1 MTTLI
6 KPVSQAVNAA
16 QGRWLTIL
24 PLLGITV
31 PANGQHGPCPTCG
44 GKDRFRFDDK
54 DGRGSWICSQCGHGD
69 GLDLVKRANGVSVTK
84 AAQDVAEALQL
95 PEVRDI
101 PLLPARKETSKV
113 VRPIAETVAALLADC
128 VTGQSDYLSVKGFTD
143 LPHRLTIQAKKS
155 GGIDFPPGSLLLPLL
170 NIEGVI
176 TGAQLVSPL
185 GDKRLLPGTF
195 QKGAFIPLSPLIAG
209 AEPPVQIII
218 TEGYATALTVAQ
230 LSDGVAVA
238 AISANN
244 LLNVALALR
253 AAWPDAR
260 IVLAGDNDFDD
271 GKENTGR
278 VWAEKAAKAVNG
290 CITLPPTRFKADWND
305 FMLEQGQQRAKE
317 AFREELIQLGKDASR
332 LPQGF
337 RLTQEYLWFDK
348 QVQKSDGDTEIRN
361 IKISNPLRVTAITCD
376 ADGGNFGRLLE
387 WEDTAGQP
395 RKWAMPMEMLSGS
408 GEELRRVLL
417 VNGLSYISTTG
428 EARARLMEYISL
440 CKPERKVTCVNKT
453 GWHGSVYVLQD
464 EVIGEGAEGV
474 ILQTASVQ
482 GKDFRLAGSLD
493 EWRDYI
499 GRYCIGNPRVAFA
512 VSLAFAA
519 PLLRLVGMDG
529 GGYHLKGESTD
540 GKTTTMKAATSVCGG
555 PDYWH
560 TWRSTG
566 NALEGT
572 ASRRNDAAMMLDEI
586 REVDGRE
593 AGNIA
598 YMLANGQGKGRAGTD
613 GELRT
618 RKQWRLLFFST
629 GELSLTEHAARAGE
643 RTFAGMEV
651 RMIQIPSDSGK
662 YGVFEELHGL
672 NSGKELSE
680 HFEWATSNYYG
691 TPFRAW
697 LKALTGDLNGMTAQ
711 AKALLKEYTRILMP
725 QDAGN
730 QVGRAIN
737 RFALIAMAGELAT
750 GLGLTGWP
758 EGEAMRATQ
767 ACLKAW
773 IGERGHSAN
782 QEDMAALEQ
791 VRSFFT
797 ANQYSRFADWH
808 DDHNRPSNMVGYRR
822 VERGNH
828 ATGTD
833 TLTTFYVMPSGWK
846 EICKGF
852 DARKVAKLCAISGY
866 LLPAKDGKMQ
876 TAIRPP
882 EMNVKKLY
890 VFNSDVVG

>member
-1 MTTLI
+1 MAQNFVSDITAAAHARW
-6 KPVSQAVNAA
+6 PVV
-16 QGRWLTIL
+16 L
-24 PLLGITV
+24 PLLGIAV
-31 PANGQHGPCPTCG
+31 PAHGQHGACPHCG
-44 GKDRFRFDDK
+44 GSDRFRFDDR
-54 DGRGSWICSQCGHGD
+54 DGRGTWICNQCGAGD
-69 GLDLVKRANGVSVTK
+69 GLDLVKLVNGLTAGK
-84 AAQDVAEALQL
+84 AAHEVAQALQL
-95 PEVRDI
+95 PQSQQ
-101 PLLPARKETSKV
+101 PPARKEAAK
-113 VRPIAETVAALLADC
+113 PIQPVAETVAALLAGC
-128 VTGQSDYLSVKGFTD
+128 VRGESDYLAGKG
-143 LPHRLTIQAKKS
+143 LLEHPHRLTTQLKKS
-155 GGIDFPPGSLLLPLL
+155 GGIDFPPGSLVLPLTD
-170 NIEGVI
+170 ISGTV

-185 GDKRLLPGTF
+185 GDKRLLPGTVL
-195 QKGAFIPLSPLIAG
+195 KGAFIALESELDSP
-209 AEPPVQIII
+209 PQVII

-230 LSDGVAVA
+230 LTDGVVMAGIA
-238 AISANN
+238 ASN
-244 LLNVALALR
+244 LLNVALVIR
-253 AAWPDAR
+253 AKWPEAR
-260 IVLAGDNDFDD
+260 IILAGDNDFDD
-271 GKENTGR
+271 GKVNTGK
-278 VWAEKAAKAVNG
+278 VWAEKAAKAVDG
-290 CITLPPTRFKADWND
+290 WVTLPPTRFKADWND
-305 FMLEQGQQRAKE
+305 YQRDNGTERARE
-317 AFREELIQLGKDASR
+317 AFREELVQLGKDKAK

-361 IKISNPLRVTAITCD
+361 IKICNPLKVSAITCD

-387 WEDTAGQP
+387 WEDTYGIC

-453 GWHGSVYVLQD
+453 GWHGGVYVLQD
-464 EVIGEGAEGV
+464 EVIGEGADGV

-482 GKDFRLAGSLD
+482 GRDFRVAGSLD
-493 EWRDYI
+493 EWREHI
-499 GRYCIGNPRVAFA
+499 GRYCIGNSRVAFA

-613 GELRT
+613 GELRA
-618 RKQWRLLFFST
+618 RKQWRMLFFST

-662 YGVFEELHGL
+662 FGVFEALHGFG
-672 NSGKELSE
+672 SGKELAE
-680 HFEWATSNYYG
+680 HFEGATASFYG

-697 LKALTGDLNGMTAQ
+697 LKALTEDLNGMTTQ
-711 AKALLKEYTRILMP
+711 AKALLKTYTRELMP
-725 QDAGN
+725 VEAGN

-737 RFALIAMAGELAT
+737 RFALIAMAGEMAT
-750 GLGLTGWP
+750 RCGLTGWP
-758 EGEAMRATQ
+758 EGEALRATRV
-767 ACLKAW
+767 CLQAW

-782 QEDMAALEQ
+782 QEDAAALEQ
-791 VRSFFT
+791 IRSFFT

-808 DDHNRPSNMVGYRR
+808 DERNRPSNMVGFRK
-822 VERGNH
+822 VDKGNNTRE
-828 ATGTD
+828 AV
-833 TLTTFYVMPSGWK
+833 TTFYVLPSGWK
-846 EICKGF
+846 EVCKGF
-852 DARKVAKLCAISGY
+852 DAKKVAQLCVTAGY
-866 LLPAKDGKMQ
+866 LLASKDGKTQ
-876 TAIRPP
+876 TTVRLP
-882 EMNVKKLY
+882 EMNPKRIY
-890 VFNSDVVG
+890 VFNSEVVG